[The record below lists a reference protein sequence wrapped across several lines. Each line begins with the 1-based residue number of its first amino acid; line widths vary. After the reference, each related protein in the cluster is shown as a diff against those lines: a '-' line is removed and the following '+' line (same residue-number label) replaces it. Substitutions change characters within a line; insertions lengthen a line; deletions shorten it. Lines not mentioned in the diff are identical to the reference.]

1 VEQRRGLVAGA
12 VAYGIWGLFPF
23 YFHALAPA
31 SAVEVLAH
39 RVLWA
44 LLVCVLLL
52 TGLRRWPA
60 VAAVLR
66 SPRQRGLLGVAA
78 VVIAVNWGVYVQ
90 AVATGHVL
98 EASLGYFINPLV
110 TVLLGVVVLRERL
123 RRVQW
128 VAVAVGTAAVTVI
141 TVDLGRPPWIALLLA
156 ASFGTYGLM
165 KNRLGQVAGADGR
178 GVDAITSLSVETLL
192 LGLPAAAAVVV
203 LGARGDSTF
212 TSEGGVHTALLAFT
226 GVATVVPL
234 VLFAVAAS
242 RVPLSTIGLL
252 QYLTPLLQ
260 FGCGLVLGER
270 MAASQ
275 WAGFALVW
283 AALLLLS
290 GDALRQRPRPEPAP
304 VA

>member
-1 VEQRRGLVAGA
+1 MAGA
-12 VAYGIWGLFPF
+12 IAYGIWGVFPF

-39 RVLWA
+39 RILWA
-44 LLVCVLLL
+44 LLVCVVLLSA
-52 TGLRRWPA
+52 LRRWPA

-98 EASLGYFINPLV
+98 EASLGYFINPIV

-123 RRVQW
+123 RRLQW
-128 VAVAVGTAAVTVI
+128 VAVAVGTVAVTVI
-141 TVDLGRPPWIALLLA
+141 TLDLGRPPWIALLLA

-165 KNRLGQVAGADGR
+165 KNRLGQVAGADGK

-192 LGLPAAAAVVV
+192 LWLPAAAAVVV
-203 LGARGDSTF
+203 LGAQGDSTF
-212 TSEGGVHTALLAFT
+212 TTEGPLHTALLALT
-226 GVATVVPL
+226 GVATVIPL

-283 AALLLLS
+283 VALLLLS
-290 GDALRQRPRPEPAP
+290 SDAVRGRRRPAP
-304 VA
+304 VPVG

>member
-12 VAYGIWGLFPF
+12 IAYGIWGLFPF

-52 TGLRRWPA
+52 TALRRWPA

-123 RRVQW
+123 RRLQW
-128 VAVAVGTAAVTVI
+128 VAVGVGAVAVTVI

-192 LGLPAAAAVVV
+192 LGVPAAVAVAV
-203 LGARGDSTF
+203 LGARGDGTF
-212 TSEGGVHTALLAFT
+212 TSEGGLHTALLALT

-242 RVPLSTIGLL
+242 RVPLTTIGLL

-290 GDALRQRPRPEPAP
+290 GDALRGRRRPEPAP

>member
-1 VEQRRGLVAGA
+1 VAGA
-12 VAYGIWGLFPF
+12 VAYAIWGLFPF

-44 LLVCVLLL
+44 LLVCLVLL
-52 TGLRRWPA
+52 TALRRWPA

-123 RRVQW
+123 RRLQW
-128 VAVAVGTAAVTVI
+128 VAVGVGTVAVTVI

-192 LGLPAAAAVVV
+192 LGVPAAAAVVV

-212 TSEGGVHTALLAFT
+212 TSEGGLHTALLAFT

-270 MAASQ
+270 MASSQ

-290 GDALRQRPRPEPAP
+290 SDALRGRRRPEPAP
-304 VA
+304 VT